1 MMTATIDNEAKKQK
15 AEERKAV
22 LEAVKLQK
30 RIDDEAKKQRAEE
43 RKAIREA
50 VKLQKRIDEVK
61 AQPRLESL
69 TITIQW
75 KKNRT
80 WGSNPHATGEA
91 ITTEGRRLVGTATAS
106 GCGYCKRSTVI
117 ADLFNQFLRHKLYDS
132 AVLAR
137 LAIKKPYG
145 MSFPKDDRKWLA
157 CFDGGIGEGCY
168 KQISE
173 AIGGTWECV
182 AYAGDVEVYQYK
194 EIKK

>member
-1 MMTATIDNEAKKQK
+1 MMTATIDN
-15 AEERKAV
+15 
-22 LEAVKLQK
+22 
-30 RIDDEAKKQRAEE
+30 DAKKQRAEE
-43 RKAIREA
+43 RKAVREA
-50 VKLQKRIDEVK
+50 VKLQKRIDEVN

-80 WGSNPHATGEA
+80 WGANPHATGEA
-91 ITTEGRRLVGTATAS
+91 ITTEGRRLVRTATAS

-137 LAIKKPYG
+137 LAIEKPYG
-145 MSFPKDDRKWLA
+145 MSFPKDGQKWLP

-168 KQISE
+168 RQISE
-173 AIGGTWECV
+173 AIGGTWEHI
-182 AYAGDVEVYQYK
+182 AHTDSVEVYQYK